1 VTKVEPSTGRVGS
14 PPHRR
19 RFTRKRW
26 RGAGFLLPFL
36 IPFALFY
43 IAPIAYAVW
52 ESLFRLVRPEGI
64 FGKPQ
69 LVFAGL
75 SQYGD
80 VLANPDFRDGIGRVL
95 IFAAIQ
101 IPVVIVLA
109 VTLVLALD
117 SSRARFPRFFRLAYF
132 VPYAVPTVVS
142 TILWGS
148 LYSPDLSPLGA
159 VGLHVSFLNAQLVI
173 FAIAN
178 IGIWTYCGY
187 NVVVLHS
194 ALQSIPLE
202 IYEAAR
208 IDGAGEF
215 AIAWRI
221 KLPLLRNALI
231 LIAVFSIIGTLQL
244 FTEPQIM
251 RSISTAITTTYTPSM
266 LAYSVASNNQY
277 NAAAAISVS
286 LAAATFV
293 LSFGFLKLAQG
304 RGCQSL

>member
-1 VTKVEPSTGRVGS
+1 MTKVEPLTGRVGS
-14 PPHRR
+14 PPRRR

-142 TILWGS
+142 TI
-148 LYSPDLSPLGA
+148 PA
-159 VGLHVSFLNAQLVI
+159 
-173 FAIAN
+173 
-178 IGIWTYCGY
+178 
-187 NVVVLHS
+187 
-194 ALQSIPLE
+194 
-202 IYEAAR
+202 
-208 IDGAGEF
+208 DGATGDLCIEKGQF
-215 AIAWRI
+215 EGDATISLRLDDV
-221 KLPLLRNALI
+221 KL
-231 LIAVFSIIGTLQL
+231 
-244 FTEPQIM
+244 E
-251 RSISTAITTTYTPSM
+251 M
-266 LAYSVASNNQY
+266 LESP
-277 NAAAAISVS
+277 
-286 LAAATFV
+286 
-293 LSFGFLKLAQG
+293 
-304 RGCQSL
+304 